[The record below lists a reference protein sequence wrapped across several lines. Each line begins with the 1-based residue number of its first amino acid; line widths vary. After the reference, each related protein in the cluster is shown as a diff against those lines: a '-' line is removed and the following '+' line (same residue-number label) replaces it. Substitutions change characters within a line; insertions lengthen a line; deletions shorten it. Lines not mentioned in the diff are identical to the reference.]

1 MRLLYSLLYVLALAF
16 IFPFEYRKRPLN
28 IRRRWLS
35 EKIGTT
41 GAFKTRPQPLANA
54 KADRALWVHAVS
66 VGEVLAADLFI
77 KALKAKHP
85 GLRVVVST
93 ITDTGQKVAR
103 ERLSSMAEIV
113 YLPFDLKFI
122 LKRAIAGLRPF
133 LFINIETEMWPNL
146 FWCMKDAG
154 VPVLMLNVRISEGSF
169 RGYKKI
175 RFFMK
180 KVLEAVDVVCV
191 QDEEYAGRIRELG
204 VPEDRVKV
212 TGNFKFD
219 ISLSGGKPL
228 WASLMSGPVIVAGST
243 HRGEEDLMIAV
254 HEKLRMEFKDLN
266 LIIAPRHPER
276 FKEVEELL
284 VEKGVPFVRKSALAD
299 AGVSGTGVSGTVVLL
314 DTIGEL
320 SGVYSMADVAVM
332 GGSFIEH
339 GGQNPL
345 EPAYWGK
352 PVVCGPHMENFP
364 FIEEFYRAGAA
375 VNASREDLVDV
386 LKNLLSSPEKRS
398 SLGEKAAGLLRKNRG
413 AVDKAVEI
421 VEGYL
426 KGI

>member
-35 EKIGTT
+35 EKFAAT

-66 VGEVLAADLFI
+66 VGEVLAADIFI
-77 KALKAKHP
+77 KALRKKHP
-85 GLRVVVST
+85 DLRVVVST

-103 ERLSSMAEIV
+103 ERLSNMAEII

-122 LKRAIAGLRPF
+122 LRRAIAGLRPF
-133 LFINIETEMWPNL
+133 IFINMETEMWPNI
-146 FWCMKDAG
+146 FWCMQDAG

-180 KVLEAVDVVCV
+180 KVLEAVDIVCV
-191 QDEEYAGRIRELG
+191 QDEEYAGRIHELG

-219 ISLSGGKPL
+219 VSLSGGKPPWGGL
-228 WASLMSGPVIVAGST
+228 ISGPVIVAGST
-243 HRGEEDLMIAV
+243 HRGEEDLMITV
-254 HEKLRMEFKDLN
+254 YEKLKMELKELN

-284 VEKGVPFVRKSALAD
+284 VQKGVLFVRKSALA
-299 AGVSGTGVSGTVVLL
+299 GTGVSGTVVLL

-320 SGVYSMADVAVM
+320 AGVYSMADVAVM
-332 GGSFIEH
+332 GGSFIKH

-364 FIEEFYRAGAA
+364 FIEEFYGAGAA
-375 VNASREDLVDV
+375 VNTSREDLIDV
-386 LKNLLSSPEKRS
+386 LKNLLLSPKERAS
-398 SLGEKAAGLLRKNRG
+398 IGEKAAGLLRKNRG

>member
-35 EKIGTT
+35 EKFGVT

-77 KALKAKHP
+77 RALKRRHP

-133 LFINIETEMWPNL
+133 LFVNIETEMWPNL

-169 RGYKKI
+169 RGYKRI
-175 RFFMK
+175 GFFMK
-180 KVLEAVDVVCV
+180 KVLEVVDIVCV

-219 ISLSGGKPL
+219 VSLSGGKPSWGGL
-228 WASLMSGPVIVAGST
+228 ISGPVIVAGST

-254 HEKLRMEFKDLN
+254 YEKLKMEFKELN

-284 VEKGVPFVRKSALAD
+284 LQKGVPFVMRSSLKD
-299 AGVSGTGVSGTVVLL
+299 TGVSGSVVLL

-345 EPAYWGK
+345 EPACWGK

-364 FIEEFYRAGAA
+364 FIEEFYRTGAA

-386 LKNLLSSPEKRS
+386 LKNLLSSPEKRGS
-398 SLGEKAAGLLRKNRG
+398 VGEKAAGLLRKNRG
-413 AVDKAVEI
+413 AVDRSVEI

-426 KGI
+426 KAI

>member
-35 EKIGTT
+35 EKFGAT
-41 GAFKTRPQPLANA
+41 GAFKTLANA

-77 KALKAKHP
+77 KALRKKHP
-85 GLRVVVST
+85 ELRVVVST

-103 ERLSSMAEIV
+103 ERLSSMAEII

-122 LKRAIAGLRPF
+122 LRRAIAGLRPF
-133 LFINIETEMWPNL
+133 LFVNMETEMWPNI
-146 FWCMKDAG
+146 FWCMQDAG

-180 KVLEAVDVVCV
+180 KVLKAVDIVCV

-219 ISLSGGKPL
+219 ISLSGGGKPSWGGL
-228 WASLMSGPVIVAGST
+228 ISGPVIVAGST
-243 HRGEEDLMIAV
+243 HRGEEDLMITV
-254 HEKLRMEFKDLN
+254 YEKLKKEFL
-266 LIIAPRHPER
+266 
-276 FKEVEELL
+276 
-284 VEKGVPFVRKSALAD
+284 
-299 AGVSGTGVSGTVVLL
+299 
-314 DTIGEL
+314 
-320 SGVYSMADVAVM
+320 
-332 GGSFIEH
+332 
-339 GGQNPL
+339 
-345 EPAYWGK
+345 
-352 PVVCGPHMENFP
+352 
-364 FIEEFYRAGAA
+364 
-375 VNASREDLVDV
+375 
-386 LKNLLSSPEKRS
+386 
-398 SLGEKAAGLLRKNRG
+398 
-413 AVDKAVEI
+413 
-421 VEGYL
+421 
-426 KGI
+426 